1 MSYDRDVLAGG
12 PMDRDCE
19 ESEERVE
26 SVGSSVGEIRCVEH
40 GRCRTMKDW
49 SVN

>member
-1 MSYDRDVLAGG
+1 MSYDRDVLAGS

-26 SVGSSVGEIRCVEH
+26 SVERGVGEVRCVEH
-40 GRCRTMKDW
+40 GRYRAMKDS